1 MLIFQYYPG
10 RNDTTSA
17 AQLLF
22 QLTTEEIELWLLDIF
37 LSSWCLFFSKIL
49 GYYIFF
55 AVDMVRQKLCGLW

>member
-22 QLTTEEIELWLLDIF
+22 QLTTEEIEL
-37 LSSWCLFFSKIL
+37 
-49 GYYIFF
+49 
-55 AVDMVRQKLCGLW
+55 